1 MAEPTSIAIPL
12 AVAGVGGGIVT
23 AMAGVDVNAVIMAF
37 AGASMFAF
45 VSRGTSIPVRLG
57 LLMTAW
63 VFGYYASLEIVAREI
78 WGFKSPPLP
87 SFVAAFFCVAVF
99 KLLLSVF
106 NDEGKAWVRKKLG
119 LSTEGPKDE

>member
-1 MAEPTSIAIPL
+1 MAEPSSIAIPL

-37 AGASMFAF
+37 AGAAMFAF
-45 VSRGTSIPVRLG
+45 MSRGTSIPLRLG

-119 LSTEGPKDE
+119 LSSEGPKDE